1 MIRPTTR
8 LFGLVMSDPR
18 VEGHVTRI
26 YNYLFGF
33 NGLDAAYL
41 SFILRPEALEVAMK
55 GFVDTGRCEALH
67 VAPAHQRGVA
77 RWLLRPEPVDTLTV
91 KGGRAQASLVEP
103 DPAKWLDPDA
113 VLARAFADIQSWF
126 GITAHVP
133 PDWRDVVTETALRP
147 CQLTSP
153 AEEPHA
159 ARRPT

>member
-1 MIRPTTR
+1 MIRPSTR

-26 YNYLFGF
+26 YNYLLGF

-41 SFILRPEALEVAMK
+41 SFVLRPEALEVAMK

-67 VAPAHQRGVA
+67 VAPVHQRGVA
-77 RWLLRPEPVDTLTV
+77 RWLLRPEPVDTV
-91 KGGRAQASLVEP
+91 SVVGGRAKAGLAEP

-113 VLARAFADIQSWF
+113 VLARACADLERWF
-126 GITAHVP
+126 GITPHVP
-133 PDWRDVVTETALRP
+133 PDWRAVVTESAFRP

-153 AEEPHA
+153 REPHA